1 MITAILGM
9 FKIVPSWCWY
19 LLLIAGAAYGCDLH
33 GQHVVQAR
41 WDAFNVAQAVKNK
54 EAIDKR
60 VEDNTLLKTVQV
72 GTSTNIQ
79 KAHDNE
85 IATLHASLAAAKRMR
100 VGPSFCPSVTGQANS
115 NSASSGNGDN
125 STGWLL
131 PPTMDA
137 AVKQLILESETAAA
151 TGRAA
156 QEFIRSN
163 GMAP

>member
-1 MITAILGM
+1 MIAILGM
-9 FKIVPSWCWY
+9 FKIVPSWCWWI
-19 LLLIAGAAYGCDLH
+19 LIAVGIAYGCDLH

-41 WDAFNVAQAVKNK
+41 WDAANVAQSIKNK
-54 EAIDKR
+54 EAIDQR

-85 IATLHASLAAAKRMR
+85 IATLTASLAAAKRLR
-100 VGPSFCPSVTGQANS
+100 IGPSICPSIARQAIANS
-115 NSASSGNGDN
+115 TSSSDGIDTASR
-125 STGWLL
+125 LL
-131 PPTMDA
+131 SPEMDA
-137 AVKQLILESETAAA
+137 AIKSLILETETAAA

-156 QEFIRSN
+156 QAFIKDN